1 MKSWKVLLGVGG
13 ACAACCALPIAGG
26 FAGLGALAA
35 GGLALSMDAM
45 FGLAA
50 ALAVPALG
58 GLALWIRRRQAA
70 RGAGVSSAVPA
81 ARACGCRPGFGC
93 A

>member
-13 ACAACCALPIAGG
+13 ACVACCALPIAGW

-35 GGLALSMDAM
+35 GGLALSVDTVFVAVAM
-45 FGLAA
+45 
-50 ALAVPALG
+50 LAVLALG
-58 GLALWIRRRQAA
+58 ALGLWSRQRAA
-70 RGAGVSSAVPA
+70 QRSAA
-81 ARACGCRPGFGC
+81 TCGCGGGC